1 MCAIIGRPNQSTRVL
16 HINITSLYPK
26 DIFMRRQSVC
36 HHVKADPSPLRR
48 ASVYIIVLYWTMPE
62 LKSDRFLF
70 LAPQNVDCNVLPRK
84 KMILASV
91 SFFFSELTCRYIL
104 SFTKIV
110 TLPGMNAILSRLSWQ
125 SLTSS
130 STVMIGVLAFMLS
143 WFLQRC
149 MFANFSRDFSRLFR
163 PFFLQQL
170 LNMVSSLLK
179 DAFFDWIIT
188 TANM

>member
-91 SFFFSELTCRYIL
+91 SFFFFWTDMQIYTFIHKNCHSSWHECNFVEIIL
-104 SFTKIV
+104 AKFDKFIYCDDWCVSFHALLI
-110 TLPGMNAILSRLSWQ
+110 
-125 SLTSS
+125 
-130 STVMIGVLAFMLS
+130 STTMHVCQF
-143 WFLQRC
+143 
-149 MFANFSRDFSRLFR
+149 
-163 PFFLQQL
+163 
-170 LNMVSSLLK
+170 
-179 DAFFDWIIT
+179 
-188 TANM
+188 